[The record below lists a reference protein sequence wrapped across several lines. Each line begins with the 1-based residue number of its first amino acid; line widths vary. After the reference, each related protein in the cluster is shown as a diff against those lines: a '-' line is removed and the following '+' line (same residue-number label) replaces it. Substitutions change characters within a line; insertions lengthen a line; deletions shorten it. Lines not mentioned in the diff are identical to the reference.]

1 MLMGNYREVRMS
13 VLTRQSLDHHA
24 DFYDAGLGPVLFEA
38 FAADLA
44 WRAAQLGPRHVLELA
59 AGTGVLTRALRARLP
74 AATLTVTDIDPAML
88 ARARASLGD
97 RAGFRLADCAA
108 LPFEDAAF
116 DLAVCQV
123 GVALFPRKCDA
134 FQEVARVVRPG
145 GTYVFNCWGPVSV
158 NPFAGIAGEAIAR
171 FLGHVPEAWSA
182 PHAYVDPHRISLDLR
197 AAGWCRIESTEVRV
211 TARVADPEG
220 FAEGLV
226 RGSPVVAEIRAAGVD
241 PTEVVEAVAGA
252 LVAAFG
258 APPFA
263 MPLAATVHTCHTP

>member
-1 MLMGNYREVRMS
+1 MS

-24 DFYDAGLGPVLFEA
+24 DFYDAGLGPVLLEA

-44 WRAAQLGPRHVLELA
+44 WRASELGPRHVLELA

-74 AATLTVTDIDPAML
+74 AAALTVTDIDPAML

-97 RAGFRLADCAA
+97 CAGFKLADCAA

-116 DLAVCQV
+116 DLAVCQF

-145 GTYVFNCWGPVSV
+145 GTYVFNCWGPIAD
-158 NPFAGIAGEAIAR
+158 NPFAEIAGEAIAR
-171 FLGHVPEAWSA
+171 FLGRVPEVWSA
-182 PHAYVDPHRISLDLR
+182 PHAYLDLHRISLDLR
-197 AAGWCRIESTEVRV
+197 AAGWCRIETAEVHV

-226 RGSPVVAEIRAAGVD
+226 LGSPVADEIRAAGVE
-241 PTEVVEAVAGA
+241 PAAVVEAVKLA
-252 LVAAFG
+252 LVSAFG
-258 APPFA
+258 PPPFA
-263 MPLAATVHTCHTP
+263 MPLAASVHICHTP